1 MRNLNRLSIAL
12 VATFSLL
19 LSPFNSSAQNIGI
32 NGIGATPDN
41 SALLDLSS
49 TDKGF
54 LITRVDTASIAAP
67 AFGLMTVAP
76 IDSCLYMFSGVSWKS
91 LGGVG
96 NNCGSASG
104 GTGGT
109 GGSSSI
115 CGDPFTDTRD
125 SETYGTVEIGNQCWM
140 SENLAYLPSVVGPFT
155 ASSTIP
161 YYYVNGYNGT
171 SVTTAKNQSNYTTYG
186 VLYNWPAIMD
196 GTGSSSSTNPSGVQ
210 GVCPTGWH
218 LPSDAEWKE
227 LEMELGMTQTEA
239 DGTGNSSNR
248 GATTNVG
255 SQLKTSSFGG
265 TNSSGFTLLPGGV
278 KSAGGGFFG
287 LGATSYLWSVTE
299 SGSGADA
306 WFRALSNSGNG
317 VSRNTAGKSAGNSV
331 RCVRD

>member
-19 LSPFNSSAQNIGI
+19 LTPFNSSAQNIGI
-32 NGIGATPDN
+32 NGTGASPDN

-67 AFGLMTVAP
+67 AFGLMTLAP

-109 GGSSSI
+109 GGSSFT
-115 CGDPFTDTRD
+115 CGDDITDARD

-227 LEMELGMTQTEA
+227 LEMELGMSQTEA
-239 DGTGNSSNR
+239 DGTIWR
-248 GATTNVG
+248 GTNEG
-255 SQLKTSSFGG
+255 SQLKTSIWNGN
-265 TNSSGFTLLPGGV
+265 NSSGFTLRPGGV
-278 KSAGGGFFG
+278 KGDGGGFFG
-287 LGATSYLWSVTE
+287 AGVTSYLWTVTE
-299 SGSGADA
+299 SGADLRT
-306 WFRALSNSGNG
+306 RALADSESRVARITGLKSGG
-317 VSRNTAGKSAGNSV
+317 LSV

>member
-32 NGIGATPDN
+32 NSIGATPDN

-54 LITRVDTASIAAP
+54 LITRVDTASITAP
-67 AFGLMTVAP
+67 AFGLMTLAP
-76 IDSCLYMFSGVSWKS
+76 IDSCLYMFSGASWMS

-109 GGSSSI
+109 GGSSFT
-115 CGDPFTDTRD
+115 CGDDITDARD

-140 SENLAYLPSVVGPFT
+140 SENLNYTPSSGNSWCHSNT
-155 ASSTIP
+155 TSNCSTYGRLYDWNIASSST
-161 YYYVNGYNGT
+161 
-171 SVTTAKNQSNYTTYG
+171 
-186 VLYNWPAIMD
+186 
-196 GTGSSSSTNPSGVQ
+196 SSSTNPSGVQ